1 MAASTLSTKRKLV
14 DRAAKI
20 EPLRVASAPF
30 CSSHTEPQTEVDV
43 APSKRV
49 LVIPGTGMCTLWSNS
64 LCCSLHHVSLR
75 SSLFASHFSG
85 YLSDL
90 FLDAGV
96 SE

>member
-49 LVIPGTGMCTLWSNS
+49 LVIPGTDLAPEESALQEEQELARELWVNS
-64 LCCSLHHVSLR
+64 APL
-75 SSLFASHFSG
+75 G
-85 YLSDL
+85 L
-90 FLDAGV
+90 FL
-96 SE
+96 